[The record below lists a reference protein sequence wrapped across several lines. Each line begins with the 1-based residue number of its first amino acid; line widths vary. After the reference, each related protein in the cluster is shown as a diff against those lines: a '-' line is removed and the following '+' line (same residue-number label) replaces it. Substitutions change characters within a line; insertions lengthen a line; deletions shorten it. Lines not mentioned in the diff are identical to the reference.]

1 MNPPAPSDEVL
12 TRWLPQRYRNL
23 TKTLK
28 TLDVDAEYKLI
39 LQKKSRQPR
48 AVRDAIVSIAEK
60 VRRGVG
66 DPLDKHKEDI

>member
-12 TRWLPQRYRNL
+12 AQWLPQRYKNL
-23 TKTLK
+23 TKTLQS
-28 TLDVDAEYKLI
+28 LDVEAEYELI
-39 LQKKSRQPR
+39 LLKKSRQPR